1 VEVFSG
7 ELPKMDNSSNH
18 GDKLHQV
25 FVNTKLT
32 LEHILDG
39 YCLPDPY
46 FKDHL
51 HATVNVLMK
60 CLRDPAL
67 PLFEL
72 QVNEHFTTPAVKW
85 QRFGLVLTS
94 LGT

>member
-1 VEVFSG
+1 MNAVNLFVVRVFQVEVFSG
-7 ELPKMDNSSNH
+7 ELPKMDNSSHH

-25 FVNTKLT
+25 FVNTKLS

-51 HATVNVLMK
+51 HTTVDVLMK

-72 QVNEHFTTPAVKW
+72 QVKKNISL
-85 QRFGLVLTS
+85 QR
-94 LGT
+94 

>member
-7 ELPKMDNSSNH
+7 ELPKMDNSANH
-18 GDKLHQV
+18 GDHLHQV

-51 HATVNVLMK
+51 QTTVDVLMK

-72 QVNEHFTTPAVKW
+72 QVK
-85 QRFGLVLTS
+85 LVDMQYIYS
-94 LGT
+94 LYLPLL

>member
-1 VEVFSG
+1 MEVFSG
-7 ELPKMDNSSNH
+7 ELPKTDNSSHH

-32 LEHILDG
+32 LEHILEG
-39 YCLPDPY
+39 NCLPDPY

-51 HATVNVLMK
+51 QTTVDLLMK

-72 QVNEHFTTPAVKW
+72 QVKYLVAVQK
-85 QRFGLVLTS
+85 R
-94 LGT
+94 

>member
-1 VEVFSG
+1 MFSG
-7 ELPKMDNSSNH
+7 ELPKMDNSAHH

-39 YCLPDPY
+39 YSLPDPY

-51 HATVNVLMK
+51 QATVDILMK

-72 QVNEHFTTPAVKW
+72 QVKY
-85 QRFGLVLTS
+85 LVAAWKNSSISRSEQLCNI
-94 LGT
+94 LRQ

>member
-1 VEVFSG
+1 MFSG
-7 ELPKMDNSSNH
+7 DLPTMDSVANH
-18 GDKLHQV
+18 GDHLHQV
-25 FVNTKLT
+25 FVNTMQR
-32 LEHILDG
+32 LELILDG

-51 HATVNVLMK
+51 QATVDVLMK

-72 QVNEHFTTPAVKW
+72 QVKSVERHLFVARAV
-85 QRFGLVLTS
+85 RSTS
-94 LGT
+94 TRLN